1 MEMASGCEL
10 SLEIYAKVEFSASEV
25 RQELSQWFTVGG
37 EQGGDASDIVVNDLR
52 EGR

>member
-25 RQELSQWFTVGG
+25 RQELSQWFVGG
-37 EQGGDASDIVVNDLR
+37 EQGGDVVAT
-52 EGR
+52 